1 MTSASPSDA
10 SPDRQRDPTR
20 ALPDT
25 RVTYTAGELHE
36 SDLAATPL
44 DQFRRWYADAA
55 DATARGLMV
64 EPNAMTLATGGHR
77 PEART
82 VLLKDVDGRGFAF
95 FTNLSSRK
103 ATAIAQRAEVALLFP
118 WVPLQRQVAVLG
130 TAQPLDRD
138 QVASYFRSR
147 PYGSRIGAVVS
158 RQSRPAASRD
168 EIEAAAAELMTRYP
182 DTGSPDDVPV
192 PEGWGGFRV
201 RAVEVE
207 FWQGRPSRL
216 HDRLAY
222 VADGGPASLD
232 DAAAWRVERRW
243 P

>member
-1 MTSASPSDA
+1 MTGDAPPEASA
-10 SPDRQRDPTR
+10 DPTE

-25 RVTYTAGELHE
+25 RVAYTAGELHE
-36 SDLAATPL
+36 ADLAPTPL
-44 DQFRRWYADAA
+44 DQFRRWYADAVA
-55 DATARGLMV
+55 AAAGGRLA
-64 EPNAMTLATGGHR
+64 EPNAMTLATAGDR

-95 FTNLSSRK
+95 FTNLTSRK
-103 ATAIAQRAEVALLFP
+103 AAAIAGRPEVALLFP

-130 TAQPLDRD
+130 TAEPLDRD
-138 QVASYFRSR
+138 QVEEYFRSR

-158 RQSRPAASRD
+158 RQSEVAGSRG
-168 EIEAAAAELMTRYP
+168 EIDTVAAAVAARYP

-192 PEGWGGFRV
+192 PEGWGGYRV
-201 RAVEVE
+201 LPVEVE

-216 HDRLAY
+216 HDRLVY
-222 VADGGPASLD
+222 VADGGPARLD
-232 DAAAWRVERRW
+232 DTAGWRVERRW